1 MPNVDLKLI
10 FGKYKFPKN
19 GQDYLLGKNNIAV
32 KVSFNK
38 WILFLDELLSNDIS
52 EEDNLIYK
60 ITELLLFNEN
70 TEALLYVFS
79 KINNDE
85 IIALIKKFK
94 NTEYQYSLLT
104 NILTYDYYYFE
115 TIAKELTTR
124 VSNEDFPKCI
134 SLIKDEDFVSESI
147 VERIDLWFDEY
158 IKNNDIKEIFL
169 DYLEEGLNHE
179 YFDKICHQISQKLP
193 KKDYENFPK
202 TFLKNLN
209 ITNKEF
215 YERLIIFSIK
225 LDIHNTLEEIGIDL
239 MIQII
244 TKINNKYCDN
254 FLKELSKHTNDSS
267 TQMLIENYFTNKKK

>member
-1 MPNVDLKLI
+1 MPNVEIKLI
-10 FGKYKFPKN
+10 FGKYRFPKN
-19 GQDYLLGKNNIAV
+19 GQDFLLGKNNIAV

-38 WILFLDELLSNDIS
+38 WILFLDELLSDNFS
-52 EEDNLIYK
+52 EEDNLISK

-70 TEALLYVFS
+70 NEALQYIFS
-79 KINNDE
+79 KISTDE
-85 IIALIKKFK
+85 TIVLIKKFK
-94 NTEYQYSLLT
+94 NTEYLYFLLM
-104 NILTYDYYYFE
+104 NILNYDYHSFE
-115 TIAKELTTR
+115 TTAKELTTR

-134 SLIKDEDFVSESI
+134 SLIKDEDFVAESI

-158 IKNNDIKEIFL
+158 VKNNDIKEIFL

-209 ITNKEF
+209 ISNKEF

-239 MIQII
+239 MIQTIS
-244 TKINNKYCDN
+244 KINNKYCDN
-254 FLKELSKHTNDSS
+254 FLKELSKNTNDTS
-267 TQMLIENYFTNKKK
+267 TQLLIENYFTNKKK